1 MLLVSCIKTNSEIHI
16 KVTNEQVYRKCVKMK
31 IHTCKELK
39 KVKRYV
45 ITSVSLESM
54 EKKPNVH
61 VRPRIGSK
69 TAAAFNPVLCI
80 NINNHC

>member
-1 MLLVSCIKTNSEIHI
+1 MRQKENSCMYL
-16 KVTNEQVYRKCVKMK
+16 QRVK
-31 IHTCKELK
+31 EG
-39 KVKRYV
+39 KRYV

-61 VRPRIGSK
+61 VRPRIGSR

-80 NINNHC
+80 NSNNHC